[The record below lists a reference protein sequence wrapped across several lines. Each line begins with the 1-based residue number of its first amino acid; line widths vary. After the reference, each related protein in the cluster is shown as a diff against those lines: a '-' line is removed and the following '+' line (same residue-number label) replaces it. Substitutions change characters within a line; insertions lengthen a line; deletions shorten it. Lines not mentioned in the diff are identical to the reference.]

1 MNILI
6 TGCKGFLAQELIHY
20 FSASH
25 NVIKTDRT
33 KLDPTNYE
41 NVKWFFD
48 LYKVDVVIHTAIK
61 GGKRNDQDSIENFFT
76 NTRMF
81 ENLSLF
87 SDKYKMMFNFG
98 SGAEFDRTR
107 EIDKISEEQIN
118 YRNPSDY
125 YGLAKNLISKKII
138 HLNSN
143 IYNLRLFGCFG
154 QFEES
159 QRLIR
164 ATHQN
169 FLNNNN
175 AVIFRDKVM
184 DYFYA
189 QDVGRVID
197 FYIQNEKC
205 NLPKDLN
212 LCYSTKHTLSDL
224 AFIIKNLTNTF
235 QDVTIKNNNLDAPYT
250 GCGKKLQ
257 DLGIKL
263 SGLEEGI
270 NECLRNWNRY

>member
-1 MNILI
+1 MNILV
-6 TGCKGFLAQELIHY
+6 TGCKGFLARELISY
-20 FSASH
+20 FSDSH

-61 GGKRNDQDSIENFFT
+61 GGKRNDQDNIENFFI

-98 SGAEFDRTR
+98 SGAEFDRTI
-107 EIDKISEEQIN
+107 EIDQTLEEQIN
-118 YRNPSDY
+118 YRYPNDY
-125 YGLAKNLISKKII
+125 YGLAKNLISKKIVY
-138 HLNSN
+138 LNSN

-154 QFEES
+154 QFEEP

-164 ATHQN
+164 STYEN
-169 FLNNNN
+169 FLNDND
-175 AVIFRDKVM
+175 AVILRDKMM

-189 QDVGRVID
+189 QDVARVID
-197 FYIQNEKC
+197 FYIKNKDRR
-205 NLPKDLN
+205 LPKDLN
-212 LCYSTKHTLSDL
+212 LCYSTKHTLSDI
-224 AFIIKNLTNTF
+224 AFMIKNLTNTS
-235 QDVTIKNNNLDAPYT
+235 QGVTIKNNNLGLSYT
-250 GCGKKLQ
+250 GCGKKLH

-263 SGLEEGI
+263 SGLEEGVK
-270 NECLRNWNRY
+270 ECLKNWNRY